1 MDSVSYAYYNIIY
14 VHITNI
20 MNYVLTVIK
29 YSKTNIRNL
38 LLKKILKNV
47 INITHDNFNTQ
58 MKSIKRKCKQ
68 ITKKSLK
75 PKICI
80 LFQ

>member
-20 MNYVLTVIK
+20 MNYVLIVIK
-29 YSKTNIRNL
+29 YSKINIRNL

-47 INITHDNFNTQ
+47 INITHDNFN
-58 MKSIKRKCKQ
+58 M
-68 ITKKSLK
+68 
-75 PKICI
+75 
-80 LFQ
+80 

>member
-1 MDSVSYAYYNIIY
+1 MQSINKLSLLIVY
-14 VHITNI
+14 
-20 MNYVLTVIK
+20 K
-29 YSKTNIRNL
+29 YSKKIIKNF

-58 MKSIKRKCKQ
+58 TKVIKRKCKQ

-75 PKICI
+75 LKVCI

>member
-1 MDSVSYAYYNIIY
+1 MWRIDMDSVSYAYYNIIY

-47 INITHDNFNTQ
+47 INTTHDNFN
-58 MKSIKRKCKQ
+58 M
-68 ITKKSLK
+68 
-75 PKICI
+75 
-80 LFQ
+80 

>member
-1 MDSVSYAYYNIIY
+1 MQNINILGFLILCKDSKKIIK
-14 VHITNI
+14 NF
-20 MNYVLTVIK
+20 
-29 YSKTNIRNL
+29 

-58 MKSIKRKCKQ
+58 MKPIKRKCKQ

-75 PKICI
+75 PKVCI

>member
-1 MDSVSYAYYNIIY
+1 MLRIDMDSGSYAYYNIIY

-47 INITHDNFNTQ
+47 INITHDNFN
-58 MKSIKRKCKQ
+58 M
-68 ITKKSLK
+68 
-75 PKICI
+75 
-80 LFQ
+80 